1 VSQSTN
7 KLLAALPARDYARIR
22 PLLRNVTLPA
32 EAALPHCGQT
42 RVYFPATGL
51 CSIINSMADGSAIE
65 VACVGNEG
73 IVGLDSLT
81 LQCPKGRNSFVQVG
95 DGTTQYMP
103 LVLFEHEMARK
114 GEFAAI
120 VDGYCHM
127 FLQMVIHSIAC
138 NRLHSFEERCCRWLL
153 SAHARLGRARFELKP
168 RFLAR
173 AMGGKNSEVAAVL
186 KSLDDMSIIRHD
198 ALSVTIVDSVGLRRL
213 ACRCH
218 ETHGFINARR
228 FTAAEDPKPVG
239 HRNGGARI
247 LPMRPG
253 VGACTLCGLST
264 NAPHKNAHD
273 CILALDEEIA
283 ASTRR
288 THTLRKYRAQMLAS
302 RAQMFRDIL
311 KRSRSS

>member
-1 VSQSTN
+1 MS
-7 KLLAALPARDYARIR
+7 
-22 PLLRNVTLPA
+22 
-32 EAALPHCGQT
+32 
-42 RVYFPATGL
+42 
-51 CSIINSMADGSAIE
+51 DGCDIE

-81 LQCPKGRNSFVQVG
+81 LQCPQGRNSFIEVG

-103 LVLFEHEMARK
+103 LVLFEYEMARN
-114 GEFAAI
+114 GGLAAI
-120 VDGYCHM
+120 VDGYCHV
-127 FLQMVIHSIAC
+127 FLQMVIQSIAC
-138 NRLHSFEERCCRWLL
+138 NRLHSFQERCCRWLL
-153 SAHARLGRARFELKP
+153 STHTRLGRARFELKP

-173 AMGGKNSEVAAVL
+173 AMGAKNSEVTAVL
-186 KSLDDMSIIRHD
+186 TTLAGMGVIRHD
-198 ALSVTIVDSVGLRRL
+198 TRSVTIVDAVGLKRL

-218 ETHGFINARR
+218 ESHGIDARS
-228 FTAAEDPKPVG
+228 FTVSEAPKPVAP
-239 HRNGGARI
+239 REGGARV

-264 NAPHKNAHD
+264 NAPHKDAHD

-288 THTLRKYRAQMLAS
+288 THTLRKYRAQLLAN

-311 KRSRSS
+311 TRSRSS